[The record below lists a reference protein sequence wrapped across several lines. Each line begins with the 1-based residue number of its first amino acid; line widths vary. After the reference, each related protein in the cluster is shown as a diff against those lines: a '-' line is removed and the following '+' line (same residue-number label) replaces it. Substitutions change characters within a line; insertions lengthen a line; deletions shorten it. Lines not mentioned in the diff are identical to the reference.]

1 MTGTIRNTAL
11 VLLVALGMV
20 GCGYRFSGTG
30 ELPEGVE
37 KIYIE
42 VLKNSTSQ
50 TGIERIVTNQ
60 LIVEFTRQGEHRVA
74 SSPEQADAVL
84 KGIIANVQSKTI
96 SRVKTEMA
104 RQREVVLTIDLKLV
118 ARGGQVIWAA
128 KDLSDRQA
136 YDVSDANLE
145 NNRNKNIAIALI
157 ARRLAERAYSRLTD
171 DF

>member
-1 MTGTIRNTAL
+1 MTGNIKNAVLFFL
-11 VLLVALGMV
+11 VAFLLVA
-20 GCGYRFSGTG
+20 CGYRFAGTG

-42 VLKNSTSQ
+42 VLKNPTSQ

-60 LIVEFTRQGEHRVA
+60 LIVEFTRQGERRIV
-74 SSPEQADAVL
+74 SSPEQADAIL

-118 ARGGQVIWAA
+118 APGGQVIWAA
-128 KDLSDRQA
+128 KGLSDRQA